1 MRLRIMSMAILASVA
16 ISALLVSG
24 CADDDTTSGG
34 VSTSE
39 TRSAAADQVS
49 ADGKGRYAEV
59 NGGRLYYETR
69 GSGQP
74 VILLH
79 GGLVTAENS
88 FGGLIPE
95 LSKTRRVISVE
106 LQAHGHTPDRDRPLT
121 YEALADDIAALIEH
135 LELGKADLL
144 GYSLGGGVA
153 LQVAARTPNLVNRLA
168 IVSAPYRFDGWLPE
182 TRAGMAAMDPVAL
195 RESPM
200 YPLYT
205 SIAPDPGGWTS
216 LVTKTRQ
223 LLTQN
228 YDWTAQLAQVQAPA
242 LILTAESDALSRDHA
257 TDMVARLNTTKP
269 GTARLEIIPGT
280 THYDIMYRPDL
291 LLPLLG
297 PFLEPTPVR

>member
-1 MRLRIMSMAILASVA
+1 MRLRIMSLTTLASVA

-24 CADDDTTSGG
+24 CANDDTTGG
-34 VSTSE
+34 VVSTSE
-39 TRSAAADQVS
+39 ARSAAADQAS
-49 ADGKGRYAEV
+49 ADARGRYAEI

-74 VILLH
+74 LILLH

-95 LSKTRRVISVE
+95 LSKTRQVISVE

-121 YEALADDIAALIEH
+121 YESLADDIAALINH

-153 LQVAARTPNLVNRLA
+153 MQVAARTPNLVNRLA
-168 IVSAPYRFDGWLPE
+168 IVSAPYRSDGWLPE

-228 YDWTAQLAQVQAPA
+228 YDWTAQLAKIQAPA
-242 LILTAESDALSRDHA
+242 LILTAESDALYRDHA
-257 TDMVARLNTTKP
+257 TDMVARLNTAKP
-269 GTARLEIIPGT
+269 NAGRLEIIPGT

-291 LLPLLG
+291 LLPVLG
-297 PFLEPTPVR
+297 TFL